1 MKLHHILPLAAMLA
15 LPAAAQTELSTSY
28 FMESSTSRHDMNP
41 ALLDKPYVA
50 MPLFF
55 GDFQIG
61 TTGNIGLKKFIYKVD
76 KQSWPSW
83 TYDPSCDYTTFMNPN
98 VDAAD
103 FLGQLKDKNR
113 LSVNLKYQLFGLGFK
128 AFGGINAVEL
138 NLRSNTSLSLPKSLF
153 EFMKEAGAKEE
164 YDVSNLGVRSES
176 YMELALGH
184 SHQINDK
191 LTVGGKVKFLFGLAY
206 SDISAENVKFS
217 LNQDKWSV
225 NGKIDM
231 TAKIMGTDFEQSD
244 KTEPT
249 DNLQPGEEPRHRIE
263 EIDDFKGGLGG
274 FGLAFDLGATYQV
287 MEDLKVSAAITDLGF
302 INWSN
307 AQRASSSGT
316 WEFDGFNES
325 NYGEMI
331 VSGNSERDLGDQF
344 EDLTDDLGDAFA
356 VYDDGKKSTT
366 RALAATINLGAEY
379 TLPAYR
385 NLRFGF
391 LYSSRMAGTHS
402 YHQGRFSAN
411 IAPTKWFDASLSL
424 GFTSTGVQGGLVA
437 SLHAKHFNLT
447 VGTDRFFGKLSKQGI
462 PLNNANSNLAIGISF
477 PLGGSTK

>member
-1 MKLHHILPLAAMLA
+1 MKLHHILSLAALLA

-28 FMESSTSRHDMNP
+28 FMNSSTSRHDMNP
-41 ALLDKPYVA
+41 ALLDQPYVS

-55 GDFQIG
+55 GDFQLG
-61 TTGNIGLKKFIYKVD
+61 TTGNVGLKKFIYKVD
-76 KQSWPSW
+76 KTNWPSW
-83 TYDPSCDYTTFMNPN
+83 TYDNSCDYTTFMNPN
-98 VDAAD
+98 VDAAS

-113 LSVNLKYQLFGLGFK
+113 LSVNLKYQLFGIGFK
-128 AFGGINAVEL
+128 MLGGISSVEL
-138 NLRSNTSLSLPKSLF
+138 NLRSNSNVALPKSLF

-164 YDVSNLGVRSES
+164 YDVSGLGVRSES
-176 YMELALGH
+176 YMELGLGH
-184 SHQINDK
+184 SHKINDK
-191 LTVGGKVKFLFGLAY
+191 LTVGAKVKFLFGLSYANVT
-206 SDISAENVKFS
+206 AENVKFR
-217 LNQDKWSV
+217 LNEDKWSV

-231 TAKIMGTDFEQSD
+231 TAKVMGTDFKQSD
-244 KTEPT
+244 KTEST
-249 DNLQPGEEPRHRIE
+249 ENLQPGEEPRHRIE
-263 EIDDFKGGLGG
+263 EIDDLKGGLGG
-274 FGLAFDLGATYQV
+274 FGLALDMGATYQV
-287 MEDLKVSAAITDLGF
+287 LDDLKVSAAITDLGF
-302 INWSN
+302 ISWNK

-331 VSGNSERDLGDQF
+331 VNGNGRGDLSDQF

-356 VYDDGKKSTT
+356 VYDDGQKTST

-391 LYSSRMAGTHS
+391 LYSSRLAGAHS

-411 IAPTKWFDASLSL
+411 VAPTKWFEAALSL

-437 SLHAKHFNLT
+437 SLHAKHFNFT
-447 VGTDRFFGKLSKQGI
+447 IGTDRFFGKLSKQCI
-462 PLNNANSNLAIGISF
+462 PLNRANSNIAVGISF
-477 PLGGSTK
+477 PLNK